1 MRPACAAAALVAVLT
16 FVSLQ
21 PTAASPDGPEKPL
34 QEAAAASQWGR
45 CPELMREVAKGNDKK
60 SWQLLLRVT
69 ERAPEGTSLPAALR
83 ECAAAMAD
91 PKVQDEV
98 KKAALKSSSVA
109 VRRELLGHC
118 GARSDWPTLIEGIQD
133 KDEEA
138 AAIAA
143 WRLVDA
149 KVEAGVEP
157 LIALM
162 EKLEK
167 SRGGIWDVCRNGLGR
182 LLGQRLET
190 ALEYRSAWEIAK
202 TQGGLAGVKPV
213 PQGADGAAA
222 GSGGTVARVRI
233 FGRPMECTRV
243 VFVLDVSGS
252 MLAVDPDQT
261 LDPDLVGTQV
271 RGGTQGKPGEPAGGG
286 PAQLNRLDRAKLE
299 LERMLQSL
307 PDAVKI
313 NIVAYST
320 YVSIWRDGEGNK
332 APQLHAMNAGNKR
345 SAIEFVKGFKADGV
359 TVTDD
364 ALRRAYD
371 VEGARCFYLLSDGA
385 ATHDGTTFLTPAEMV
400 SVVDELGQGR
410 SVTIHTLG
418 FTGADKSM
426 MQAVAD
432 KTGGRYTDIR

>member
-1 MRPACAAAALVAVLT
+1 MRPACAAAALAAVLT
-16 FVSLQ
+16 FVALE
-21 PTAASPDGPEKPL
+21 PLAAAPDGPEKPL
-34 QEAAAASQWGR
+34 QEAAQAGQWGR

-69 ERAPEGTSLPAALR
+69 ERAPEGTGLPAALR
-83 ECAAAMAD
+83 DCAGSMAD

-98 KKAALKSSSVA
+98 KKAALRSTSVA

-118 GARSDWPTLIEGIQD
+118 GARSDWPTLIEGIED

-143 WRLVDA
+143 NALVA
-149 KVEAGVEP
+149 GKVEAGVEP

-202 TQGGLAGVKPV
+202 TQGGLAGVKPA
-213 PQGADGAAA
+213 PEATPGG
-222 GSGGTVARVRI
+222 GGGGTVARVRI

-243 VFVLDVSGS
+243 VFILDVSGS
-252 MLAVDPDQT
+252 MLAVDPDQQ
-261 LDPDLVGTQV
+261 LDPDLVGTV
-271 RGGTQGKPGEPAGGG
+271 ARGTQGKPGEPAGGPG
-286 PAQLNRLDRAKLE
+286 QLTRLDRAKLE

-320 YVSIWRDGEGNK
+320 YVALWRDGEGNK
-332 APQLHAMNAGNKR
+332 PPQLHPMNAANKR

-364 ALRRAYD
+364 ALVRAYS

-385 ATHDGTTFLTPAEMV
+385 ATHDGTTFMTPAEVV
-400 SVVDELGQGR
+400 SVVDEYGR
-410 SVTIHTLG
+410 GRAVTIHTLG

-432 KTGGRYTDIR
+432 KTGGRYTDIK

>member
-1 MRPACAAAALVAVLT
+1 
-16 FVSLQ
+16 
-21 PTAASPDGPEKPL
+21 
-34 QEAAAASQWGR
+34 
-45 CPELMREVAKGNDKK
+45 
-60 SWQLLLRVT
+60 
-69 ERAPEGTSLPAALR
+69 
-83 ECAAAMAD
+83 
-91 PKVQDEV
+91 
-98 KKAALKSSSVA
+98 
-109 VRRELLGHC
+109 
-118 GARSDWPTLIEGIQD
+118 
-133 KDEEA
+133 
-138 AAIAA
+138 
-143 WRLVDA
+143 
-149 KVEAGVEP
+149 
-157 LIALM
+157 
-162 EKLEK
+162 
-167 SRGGIWDVCRNGLGR
+167 
-182 LLGQRLET
+182 
-190 ALEYRSAWEIAK
+190 
-202 TQGGLAGVKPV
+202 
-213 PQGADGAAA
+213 
-222 GSGGTVARVRI
+222 
-233 FGRPMECTRV
+233 MECTRV

-252 MLAVDPDQT
+252 MLAVDADQQ

-271 RGGTQGKPGEPAGGG
+271 RGGTQGKPGEPAGG
-286 PAQLNRLDRAKLE
+286 ATQLTRLDRAKLE

-320 YVSIWRDGEGNK
+320 YVQIWREGEGNK

-385 ATHDGTTFLTPAEMV
+385 ATHDGTTFLTAGEMV
-400 SVVDELGQGR
+400 SVVEELGQGR